1 MTKKLVSYAL
11 PLALLGFTILFIL
24 LFPVY
29 RYIFD
34 QDSIGYSAIAERVAS
49 GDLFKSINGLW
60 SPLSSW
66 LVVPFIK
73 CGIDPILGFKYVNG
87 LTGLLLL
94 IASWQLLKKFEITDE
109 LKAVILYT
117 CVPIFLSY
125 CFYELCADFL
135 LVLFITLYLIQ
146 VCSNNF
152 FSSKKRQFV
161 CAVIALFA
169 YLSKA
174 YFFPFFLLHF
184 TVINFYYYRNSI
196 AIDKLKTFFQNE
208 SIGIITFLT
217 LASPWIYA
225 LSKKYHFLTYS
236 NAGKYNAYMHLH
248 PGTEYTKLL
257 LAPPYPDAYN
267 SWDDPWLP
275 FMQHFSP
282 YSSLSTI
289 ALQIK
294 LFFHNIFYSIPSF
307 TEISF
312 LSIVIILTILFLCFP
327 KKNTVKIPNNISIC
341 VITAILMP
349 MGYFLFHI
357 ETRFIWILSIVCLIM
372 GGYLI
377 TLAVKKITI
386 SPLQKIFLVAGFAIS
401 FLIGP
406 MLSLKNNVYNGKE
419 AYSIAKSLQN
429 NHITGRI
436 ISNHIDPNQYTLILM
451 SNVIAKNQFY
461 NYSHG
466 NFSIKD
472 VQDAIKEF
480 DIDYYLFSY
489 SREFE
494 KENFLTSTL
503 CKNAAEVN
511 ADFYPG
517 IVAVKLK

>member
-1 MTKKLVSYAL
+1 MTKKLVPYAL
-11 PLALLGFTILFIL
+11 PIALLVFTTFFIL
-24 LFPVY
+24 LFPLY

-34 QDSIGYSAIAERVAS
+34 QDSIGYSAVAERLAS
-49 GDLFKSINGLW
+49 GNFFKSINGLW

-66 LVVPFIK
+66 LVVPLIK
-73 CGIDPILGFKYVNG
+73 CGIDPILGFKYING

-94 IASWQLLKKFEITDE
+94 IASWQLLKKFEITDG
-109 LKAVILYT
+109 LKALILYT

-125 CFYELCADFL
+125 CYFELCADFL
-135 LVLFITLYLIQ
+135 LLLFITLYLIQ

-161 CAVIALFA
+161 CATMAVFA

-184 TVINFYYYRNSI
+184 TVINFYYYRNSL
-196 AIDKLKTFFQNE
+196 AVDKLKNLLQNL
-208 SIGIITFLT
+208 SIGIITFFT

-225 LSKKYHFLTYS
+225 LTKKYHFLTYS
-236 NAGKYNAYMHLH
+236 NAGKYNVYMHLH

-282 YSSLSTI
+282 YTSLSTI
-289 ALQIK
+289 SLQIK
-294 LFFHNIFYSIPSF
+294 LFIHNIFHSIPFF

-312 LSIVIILTILFLCFP
+312 LSIAIILTIAFLSLT
-327 KKNTVKIPNNISIC
+327 KKFVVKIPNNISVC
-341 VITAILMP
+341 TITAILMP
-349 MGYFLFHI
+349 MGYFLFHL
-357 ETRFIWILSIVCLIM
+357 ETRFIWILSILCLIM

-377 TLAVKKITI
+377 TLTVKHFTI
-386 SPLQKIFLVAGFAIS
+386 SPIQKIFLVIIFSAS

-406 MLSLKNNVYNGKE
+406 LLSLKNNINNGKE
-419 AYSIAKSLQN
+419 AYSIATSLQN
-429 NHITGRI
+429 NHIKGRI
-436 ISNHIDPNQYTLILM
+436 ISNHIDEKQYSLMLM

-466 NFSIKD
+466 NFSMKD

-480 DIDYYLFSY
+480 GIDYYLFSY